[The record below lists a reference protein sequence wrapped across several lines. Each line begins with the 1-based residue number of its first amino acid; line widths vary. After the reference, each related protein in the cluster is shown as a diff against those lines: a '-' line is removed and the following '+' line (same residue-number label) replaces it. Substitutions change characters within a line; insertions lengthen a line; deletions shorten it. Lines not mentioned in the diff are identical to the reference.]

1 MAYNEDLADRI
12 REQLGSVKRVT
23 EREMF
28 GGIAFMVA
36 GNMACGVQANE
47 LIVRLGPDLHQ
58 DALTRPG
65 AHEWEFMRR
74 PSKGM
79 IAVGPDG
86 LAEDRDL
93 EMWVRLGVAYAT
105 SLPAKAV
112 KKGAKKKPAA
122 KKKAA
127 AKKRVSKKAVA
138 AKKTV
143 KKAKKS
149 AKKAKKSVKKRSR

>member
-1 MAYNEDLADRI
+1 MAYNEDLADRV

-28 GGIAFMVA
+28 GGVAFMVA
-36 GNMACGVQANE
+36 GNMACGIQANE
-47 LIVRLGPDLHQ
+47 LIVRVGADLHQ

-65 AHEWEFMRR
+65 AHDWEFTNR

-86 LAEDRDL
+86 VADERDL

-105 SLPAKAV
+105 SLPPK
-112 KKGAKKKPAA
+112 AA
-122 KKKAA
+122 KKA
-127 AKKRVSKKAVA
+127 
-138 AKKTV
+138 
-143 KKAKKS
+143 
-149 AKKAKKSVKKRSR
+149 AKKAKTAKKTAKTAKTAKKRAR